1 MKYYII
7 AGEKS
12 GDLHAANLIKKIKN
26 KDSFALF
33 RGFGGDDMRNQGV
46 EIIKHYKEM
55 AFMGFLEVVK
65 NLTSIFKNINLCK
78 TDIAAFKPDVIILVD
93 YPGFNMRIA
102 EYAHKNNFKV
112 FYYISPKIWA
122 WNTKRAFK
130 IKKFVDKMFVIFPFE
145 AEFYKK
151 FNYKVDYV
159 GNPLLDSIAQ
169 FKSSGNFYSQ
179 NNISSDKPII
189 AVLPGS
195 RKQELQYILPQL
207 KEVFNRFPDYQFII
221 GGVSTLNPSYYNIL
235 LEGLDIKIVYDQT
248 YDLLSQAVAGLIK
261 SGTSTLEA
269 ALFTLPQVVC
279 YKASNFSYQIAKR
292 LIKVKYISLVNL
304 VADKKVVTELIQDDL
319 NPTLITTELEK
330 ILPGKNERYIME
342 EEYKNLKLLLG
353 NAGASEKAA
362 ILMVEYLEEKV

>member
-1 MKYYII
+1 MKYYVI

-12 GDLHAANLIKKIKN
+12 GDLHAANLIKKIKI
-26 KDSFALF
+26 KDPNGVF
-33 RGFGGDDMRNQGV
+33 RGFGGDDMHKQGV

-65 NLTSIFKNINLCK
+65 NLNSIFKYINLCK
-78 TDIAAFKPDVIILVD
+78 TDIATFKPDVIILVD

-102 EYAHKNNFKV
+102 EYAYKNNFKV

-122 WNTKRAFK
+122 WNTQRAYK
-130 IKKFVDKMFVIFPFE
+130 IKKFVDRMFVIFPFE
-145 AEFYKK
+145 TNFYKK
-151 FNYKVDYV
+151 FNFKVDYV
-159 GNPLLDSIAQ
+159 GNPLLDAIAQ
-169 FKSSGNFYSQ
+169 FKPSQ
-179 NNISSDKPII
+179 NFFENNNINADKPII

-195 RKQELQYILPQL
+195 RKQELQHILPQL
-207 KEVFNRFPDYQFII
+207 KEVFKKFPDYQFII
-221 GGVSTLNPSYYNIL
+221 GGVSTLNPTYYKEL
-235 LEGLDIKIVYDQT
+235 LDDTDIKIVYDQT
-248 YDLLSQAVAGLIK
+248 YDLLSHAVAGLIK

-269 ALFTLPQVVC
+269 ALFNVPQVVC

-319 NPTLITTELEK
+319 NPTLIATELEK
-330 ILPGKNERYIME
+330 ILPGRNERHLME

-362 ILMVEYLEEKV
+362 TLMLEYLKEKI